1 VPPTSRPKLLR
12 SLPSLAAACFL
23 VAFAAGSPLPEQRS
37 APSKPG
43 TAQTQLKSS
52 KRPHP
57 KPTPKSSERPPTEKP
72 DVIAAWKVLHAGV
85 AEPKLAKRMETI
97 LALGTI
103 GASDEARRMVES
115 RLADSAPQMRQAAA
129 MTLGKMKSQKSAP
142 ALRLAMKDKAPE
154 VSFAAALAL
163 WELGDHSGR
172 HILYEVLAGKRG
184 TSPGMVRGQ
193 MQDAKAKLDNPSGL
207 AMMGAR
213 HGAGALLGP
222 FALGLPLAEGLW
234 KDGSAPTRALAAR
247 LLGEDNGSQ
256 SIELLE
262 RALGDKNWL
271 VRAAAAQALGD
282 LSSQRSV
289 PKLRVLLEDKKPGA
303 RYMAAASII
312 RLKIPQ
318 TGREAASLASSR

>member
-1 VPPTSRPKLLR
+1 MRPTSRPKLLR
-12 SLPSLAAACFL
+12 SLPSLAAACVL
-23 VAFAAGSPLPEQRS
+23 ATVAAGSLLPEQRPAS
-37 APSKPG
+37 GKPR
-43 TAQTQLKSS
+43 TAKTQLKGG
-52 KRPHP
+52 KRPAA
-57 KPTPKSSERPPTEKP
+57 KPIAKSSEGPAAEKP

-85 AEPKLAKRMETI
+85 AEAKLGKRLEAI

-103 GASDEARRMVES
+103 GPSNEARRMVEA
-115 RLADSAPQMRQAAA
+115 RLADPAPQMRQAAA
-129 MTLGKMKSQKSAP
+129 MTLGKMKSQKSAA
-142 ALRLAMKDKAPE
+142 ALRAALKDKAPE

-172 HILYEVLAGKRG
+172 QILYEVLAGKRG
-184 TSPGMVRGQ
+184 TGPGMVRGQ

-247 LLGEDNGSQ
+247 LLGEDNGTQ
-256 SIELLE
+256 SVERLE

-282 LSSQRSV
+282 VSSQRSV
-289 PKLRVLLEDKKPGA
+289 PKLRLLLEDKKPGA

-312 RLKIPQ
+312 RLKMPQ
-318 TGREAASLASSR
+318 AGRETTSLASSR